1 MMNVMVIDMIEGFTR
16 MGAMTNP
23 RVNAM
28 LPRMEAFLKSLP
40 DDSFVMFAHDAHGHN
55 DAEFKRFPVH
65 ALAGTDESK
74 VCQELI
80 DACDHVAISMVP
92 KTTHS
97 AFHET
102 DAAEIIE
109 QETTGDDWVLV
120 GCLTDMCI
128 PACIFPLVYRGKN
141 IILPRDL
148 IDTYDA
154 PGHDAEAINAV
165 CFDQMFPHLGAK
177 ITTSKDLLIE
187 ALANQVKIPSPVQ

>member
-1 MMNVMVIDMIEGFTR
+1 MNVMVIDMIEGFTR
-16 MGAMTNP
+16 IGAMVNP
-23 RVNAM
+23 RVNAL

-40 DDSFVMFAHDAHGHN
+40 RESHVMFAHDAHGPY
-55 DAEFKRFPVH
+55 DAEFRRFPVH

-74 VCQELI
+74 VCQELV
-80 DACDHVAISMVP
+80 DACSHVATSFIP

-97 AFHET
+97 AFYET
-102 DAAEIIE
+102 DAADIIKE
-109 QETTGDDWVLV
+109 ETTGDDWTLV

-154 PGHDAEAINAV
+154 PGHDADAINAM
-165 CFDQMFPHLGAK
+165 CFDQIFPHLGCEV
-177 ITTSKDLLIE
+177 TTSEKLS
-187 ALANQVKIPSPVQ
+187 V